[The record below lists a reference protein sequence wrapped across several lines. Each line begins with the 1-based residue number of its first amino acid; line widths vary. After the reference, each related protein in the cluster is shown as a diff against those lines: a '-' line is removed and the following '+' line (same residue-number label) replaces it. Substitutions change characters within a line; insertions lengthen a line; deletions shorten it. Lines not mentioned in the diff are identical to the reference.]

1 MSREVFTRELR
12 MIREQTRGHVRV
24 QASFG
29 CQNPRCAVTTVTIVF
44 EETDESLPAQA
55 PVYCNTGDRTEAA
68 QALDRAIKR
77 AEIEAGN
84 LGRRVGDR
92 TDVEEK
98 MLWKA
103 LLGQIEL
110 SKLTRD
116 QVR

>member
-1 MSREVFTRELR
+1 VGCFELGVLR
-12 MIREQTRGHVRV
+12 VSAPRFIRSEDMEL
-24 QASFG
+24 
-29 CQNPRCAVTTVTIVF
+29 N
-44 EETDESLPAQA
+44 PAQA
-55 PVYCNTGDRTEAA
+55 LEGLRRADIAYFHTTGDRTEAA

-77 AEIEAGN
+77 TEIEAGN